1 MPPLVAR
8 KRALV
13 VDDDAD
19 LGDVLNQALTDG
31 GYEGIAARNGAEA
44 FDHLRSALGLDVSH
58 VQTSLSS
65 LTTPSIPPSPLWPT
79 T

>member
-19 LGDVLNQALTDG
+19 LCDVLNQALTDG
-31 GYEGIAARNGAEA
+31 W
-44 FDHLRSALGLDVSH
+44 L
-58 VQTSLSS
+58 
-65 LTTPSIPPSPLWPT
+65 
-79 T
+79 